1 MRRMCQISFSLFF
14 FFFSPLSHI
23 HFLLS
28 RGRVHPEAAQD
39 YTTPS
44 QELVFHLPEETD
56 GDYDR
61 LQRGGIVLIEMNIII
76 FLCAGIF
83 LVCPLAKPDKQ
94 EETRIVVRAAVIT
107 GV

>member
-1 MRRMCQISFSLFF
+1 M
-14 FFFSPLSHI
+14 
-23 HFLLS
+23 
-28 RGRVHPEAAQD
+28 
-39 YTTPS
+39 
-44 QELVFHLPEETD
+44 FHLPEETD

-94 EETRIVVRAAVIT
+94 EETRIVVRAAAIT